1 MIWII
6 CGVVLLVLLGLFAVA
21 TTPPLTR
28 EQRIKLF
35 ESRFKNN
42 SYIILDSTSEYVLAN
57 DVDFA
62 MSMGY
67 KPVGS
72 MTLRKGDSFE
82 MDRFYQSMEK
92 A

>member
-1 MIWII
+1 MIWVI
-6 CGVVLLVLLGLFAVA
+6 CGVILIFLLGLFAIA
-21 TTPPLTR
+21 TTPPLTK

-35 ESRFKNN
+35 ECRFKNN
-42 SYIILDSTSEYVLAN
+42 RYIILDSISEYALA
-57 DVDFA
+57 DEVDFA

-72 MTLRKGDSFE
+72 MTLKKGDSFE
-82 MDRFYQSMEK
+82 MDKFYQSMEK